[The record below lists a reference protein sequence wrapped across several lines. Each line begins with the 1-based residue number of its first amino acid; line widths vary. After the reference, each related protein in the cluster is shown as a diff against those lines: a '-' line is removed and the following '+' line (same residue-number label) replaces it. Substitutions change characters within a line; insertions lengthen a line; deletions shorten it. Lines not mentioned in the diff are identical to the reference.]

1 MPADQSFA
9 RLLQLG
15 KQQGG
20 LTPHDLQ
27 QVLDLER
34 LSTDEL
40 SDMLERL
47 DQAGVSVE
55 IDPALLAPASGRAGL
70 ARRPDN
76 NLLEGCEMPFKVPSE
91 APSSL
96 EHSEAAPTV
105 IQNQPGYLRDKAVST
120 AVAIA
125 LGIIVLL
132 ALLIATRRKLKARWR
147 RR

>member
-15 KQQGG
+15 KRQGG

-27 QVLDLER
+27 QVLDVER

-40 SDMLERL
+40 SDMLVRL

-55 IDPALLAPASGRAGL
+55 IDPSLLASASGRAGL
-70 ARRPDN
+70 ASRPDN
-76 NLLEGCEMPFKVPSE
+76 DLLEGCEMPFKVPRE
-91 APSSL
+91 VPGQSSP
-96 EHSEAAPTV
+96 EQPKAARSV

-120 AVAIA
+120 AVAVA

-132 ALLIATRRKLKARWR
+132 ALLIANTP
-147 RR
+147 